1 MVDATAAVRSGATSL
16 GFVFA
21 SGNRTASRVFAA
33 EVAQAHPSLDRVGVV
48 QNLNSDQIFELI
60 AETSITSLQFHGSET
75 LEFVEKLRAE
85 LNSHRF
91 AQSFKERA
99 LNLDDRRRVLGSIR
113 FIRALDVDEKLTLEM
128 IESWSAVVDVILF
141 DSPRSTE
148 PRLTGSRQ
156 ASPLSQVSR
165 ARSRINLSKIVTL
178 LDSKSRQSKFW
189 IAGRLNA
196 QNVASAMRYLQDHQ
210 LNPDGVDVSSG
221 VEVSAGIKDQKML
234 NNFIENVKSARG
246 ERRGT

>member
-91 AQSFKERA
+91 AQLFKASA
-99 LNLDDRRRVLGSIR
+99 LNLDDRLSVLGSIR
-113 FIRALDVDEKLTLEM
+113 FIRALDVDEKLTREM

-141 DSPRSTE
+141 DSPRSTG
-148 PRLTGSRQ
+148 PRQ
-156 ASPLSQVSR
+156 ASPLSDVSR
-165 ARSRINLSKIVTL
+165 ARSRINLSKLVNL

-246 ERRGT
+246 ERRAT